1 LKPIFPLLL
10 DGDEPWL
17 SVESTQ
23 YYDVNESATPDPKF
37 YSDLKKVITP
47 NATARTLQG
56 PKASGIET
64 TVKDSSSLKIG
75 LVVAILL
82 VFVVGAIWLNGA
94 LSKKSI
100 TPTSPAGVS
109 TMEGISSTESTLLPE
124 RTVAPGTTPSPQL
137 INSGGAQ
144 MILIPAGEF
153 TMGRSAK
160 DEFTGCQELGQDC
173 QLSAFMDEEPVHPV
187 VLDAFSIDKT
197 EVSNALYKA
206 CEDQGACT
214 PPQESNSNTQASYY
228 GNPTF
233 DDYPVIYVTWDQAS
247 TYCEWRG
254 ARLPTEAEWE
264 KAARG
269 TDGRSY
275 PWGEKIDETFANFN
289 YSVGDTTAVG
299 SYEDGK
305 SPYGAYDMAGNV
317 WEWVAD
323 WYSDTY
329 YGKSPAENPPGPA
342 SGELRVL
349 RGGSW
354 GLVGVS
360 VSTSYRYARDPAES
374 GPDLGF
380 RCAKDANP

>member
-1 LKPIFPLLL
+1 M
-10 DGDEPWL
+10 
-17 SVESTQ
+17 
-23 YYDVNESATPDPKF
+23 
-37 YSDLKKVITP
+37 
-47 NATARTLQG
+47 
-56 PKASGIET
+56 GIA
-64 TVKDSSSLKIG
+64 
-75 LVVAILL
+75 VVILL
-82 VFVVGAIWLNGA
+82 VVVGAAIGLNGA

-100 TPTSPAGVS
+100 MPTVPARVS
-109 TMEGISSTESTLLPE
+109 TTEGIPSKESTSLSE
-124 RTVAPGTTPSPQL
+124 GTVAPETTPAPQSISSGEDEMVL
-137 INSGGAQ
+137 IS
-144 MILIPAGEF
+144 AGEF

-160 DEFTGCQELGQDC
+160 DEFTSCQERSQDC
-173 QLSAFMDEEPVHPV
+173 QLSAFMDEEPVHHV
-187 VLDAFSIDKT
+187 VLDAFSIDKN
-197 EVSNALYKA
+197 EVTNALYKA

-233 DDYPVIYVTWDQAS
+233 DEYPVIYVTWDQAR

-269 TDGRSY
+269 TDGRTY
-275 PWGEKIDETFANFN
+275 PWGEKIDETFVNFN

-299 SYEDGK
+299 SYENGK
-305 SPYGAYDMAGNV
+305 SPYGVYDMAGNV

-329 YGKSPAENPPGPA
+329 YGRSPAENPLGPA
-342 SGELRVL
+342 SGKLRVL

-374 GPDLGF
+374 GLDLGF